1 MPETLSFHPAA
12 RHSDARLAALFTAG
26 YVGYYT
32 SITLDAGGFR
42 GMVTTGDID
51 LASSRVGALADEPV
65 AFALLGVRGRRGWIG
80 GMGVEATARG
90 RGYGRA
96 AMEAVIEAAR
106 GRGLK
111 DVDLEVLEQNEPA
124 SRIYEA
130 LGFRDRRRLD
140 VLVREPAPP
149 AAGSAPDA
157 AIEPLSVR
165 ECLDLYPA
173 FHAERG
179 PWQRDLPSLEHWA
192 PRLEG
197 AGVRDALGIA
207 CWVLYRRHGKRLNI
221 ADVALAKGRAPG
233 PLAATLRTLIAA
245 QPDSTLTLINLPAD
259 DPCGEILRDLGA
271 TAKFRQRE
279 MTLKL

>member
-1 MPETLSFHPAA
+1 MPASLPFHPAS
-12 RHSDARLAALFTAG
+12 RHSDATLAALFTAG
-26 YVGYYT
+26 YAGYYT
-32 SITLDAGGFR
+32 PITLDAVGFR

-51 LASSRVGALADEPV
+51 LESSRVGALADEPV
-65 AFALLGVRGRRGWIG
+65 AFALLGVRGTRGWIG
-80 GMGVEATARG
+80 GMGVAATARG

-106 GRGLK
+106 GRGVK

-149 AAGSAPDA
+149 AAGPAPDT

-165 ECLDLYPA
+165 ECLNLYA
-173 FHAERG
+173 ALHSERG

-207 CWVLYRRHGKRLNI
+207 CWVLYRRDGKRLNI
-221 ADVALAKGRAPG
+221 ADLALARGRHRG
-233 PLAATLRTLIAA
+233 LLEATLRVLIGA
-245 QPDSTLTLINLPAD
+245 QPDSTLTLINIPAD
-259 DPCGEILRDLGA
+259 DPCGEILRHLGA